1 MKLLIKISFILL
13 LAISV
18 ITLHCCKPDDEVGKT
33 YGPYTLGEA
42 RDYIDFKPG
51 SWWVYQNNKSGLY
64 DTLVLKSISIRSK
77 TFTGKNTVIKDMV
90 NMLIYS
96 TTTKYEYE
104 YYTGIANPDAN
115 IESLKRQNLISFVFG
130 KSKQG
135 DYQGESVSF
144 FYPFDST
151 RTPGTGSSASYYKGH
166 DSLYSLKGKTYSS
179 IRKYYIENDNTWD
192 RWPVNYFW
200 AKDVGL
206 IRKENINKGES
217 WDLVSYHV
225 EKQ

>member
-1 MKLLIKISFILL
+1 MKLLINIFFILL
-13 LAISV
+13 IASLAI
-18 ITLHCCKPDDEVGKT
+18 TLQTCKPDDDVNKT

-104 YYTGIANPDAN
+104 YYTFGANPDAKPEYLERAN
-115 IESLKRQNLISFVFG
+115 FISLIFG
-130 KSKQG
+130 KSKAG
-135 DYQGESVSF
+135 DYQGETVPF
-144 FYPFDST
+144 FYPFDSSST
-151 RTPGTGSSASYYKGH
+151 SGTGSHTCYYDGF
-166 DSLYSLKGKTYSS
+166 YSSFNLKTKTYN
-179 IRKYYIENDNTWD
+179 YIQKFYLDQDNTWD
-192 RWPVNYFW
+192 RASVNYYW

-206 IRKENINKGES
+206 IKKENIKKGES
-217 WDLVSYHV
+217 WDLVNFNTM
-225 EKQ
+225 KP